1 MQEINEELIERVMDK
16 YKDVLSNQFSPEYNF
31 FNFIKNIKEFKYY
44 YLFSEFLNGLDKD
57 DFSIQDI
64 LEFLKENDFPLLE
77 SRLEI
82 FLKYVEE
89 NKKKI
94 KINRIKTLIFNNT
107 YGQYGNIFSELNIIY
122 TEIESNLFYKFN
134 EEDDPVFLDTKNFLL
149 LPKINYYTNKEG
161 FYPDAG
167 DAEEDYWDIISEW
180 KQENTPLPTFEINL
194 SRDLFGYL
202 TNRNYGGLS
211 LGIPLLLNKTFQK
224 SRYMYEQ
231 TIDDFMTKILKESYI
246 LLSIEEVFDSLDLM
260 VADMVEYIDAN
271 HIDFDYN
278 NSDIDEI
285 LLPFYDYKLDQ
296 LKSTPISAINL
307 SINREIKFF
316 IFFLSKYFKTPSD
329 NEDLLEL
336 EDLNER
342 INLEFNELRTV
353 LVGVREK
360 LLEDGYFEEY
370 LK

>member
-1 MQEINEELIERVMDK
+1 MQVINEELIERVMDK
-16 YKDVLSNQFSPEYNF
+16 YRQVLSDQFSPEYNF
-31 FNFIKNIKEFKYY
+31 FNFIKNIKDFKYY
-44 YLFSEFLNGLDKD
+44 YLFSSFLDGLDKD
-57 DFSIQDI
+57 DFSIQDV
-64 LEFLKENDFPLLE
+64 LEFLTENNFPLLE

-82 FLKYVEE
+82 FLKFIEE

-94 KINRIKTLIFNNT
+94 KINKIKTLLFNNT
-107 YGQYGNIFSELNIIY
+107 YNQYGNIFSELNIIY
-122 TEIESNLFYKFN
+122 TEMEGNLFYNFN
-134 EEDDPVFLDTKNFLL
+134 EEEDPVFLDTKDFLL

-161 FYPDAG
+161 FYQDAG

-180 KQENTPLPTFEINL
+180 KEENTPAPSFEITL
-194 SRDLFGYL
+194 SKELFGYL

-231 TIDDFMTKILKESYI
+231 TIDDFMTKILKETYI

-260 VADMVEYIDAN
+260 AEDIVEYIDVN
-271 HIDFDYN
+271 HVDFDYD

-285 LLPFYDYKLDQ
+285 LLPFYNYKVAQ
-296 LKSTPISAINL
+296 LNNTSIAAINL
-307 SINREIKFF
+307 TINKEIKFF
-316 IFFLSKYFKTPSD
+316 IFFVSKYFKIASD
-329 NEDLLEL
+329 NAALLEL
-336 EDLNER
+336 EELNED
-342 INLEFNELRTV
+342 INLELNELRST
-353 LVGVREK
+353 LINIREK